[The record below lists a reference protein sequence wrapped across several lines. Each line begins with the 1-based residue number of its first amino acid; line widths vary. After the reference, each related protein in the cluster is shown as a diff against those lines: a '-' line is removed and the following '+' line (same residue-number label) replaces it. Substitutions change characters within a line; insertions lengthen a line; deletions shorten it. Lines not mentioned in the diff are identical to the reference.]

1 MLLIPLWDVDLD
13 KAYELQRSFPPEEN
27 GFVNAAYGMTREKF
41 AQYVRTQKGYSQ
53 GRGLPEGYVPCTVY
67 VLVDDQN
74 NYVGLFNLRHCLND
88 TLRQGA
94 GHIGYGIRSEYR
106 GRGYASAGLR
116 LLLREAWKIVPE
128 EEIYLSV
135 HKDNPASL
143 QVQKN
148 NGATIHYEDTQ
159 QYYTRIRR

>member
-27 GFVNAAYGMTREKF
+27 GFVNAAYGMTREEF
-41 AQYVRTQKGYSQ
+41 AQYVEMQKGYSQ
-53 GRGLPEGYVPCTVY
+53 GRGLPEGYVPCTIY

-74 NYVGLFNLRHCLND
+74 NYVGLFSLRHCLND
-88 TLRQGA
+88 ALRQGA

-148 NGATIHYEDTQ
+148 NGATIHHEDAQ
-159 QYYTRIRR
+159 RYYTRIRR

>member
-27 GFVNAAYGMTREKF
+27 GFVNAAYGMTREEF
-41 AQYVRTQKGYSQ
+41 AQYVETQKGYSQ

-74 NYVGLFNLRHCLND
+74 NYV
-88 TLRQGA
+88 RQGA

-148 NGATIHYEDTQ
+148 NGATIHHEDAQ

>member
-1 MLLIPLWDVDLD
+1 
-13 KAYELQRSFPPEEN
+13 
-27 GFVNAAYGMTREKF
+27 MTREEF
-41 AQYVRTQKGYSQ
+41 AQYVEMQKGYSQ

-88 TLRQGA
+88 ALRQGA

-148 NGATIHYEDTQ
+148 NGATIHHEDAQ